1 MLPNTKKWTDLAFWK
16 LRLCFRPSQESH
28 IVNGIVTLVHGGV
41 SSMHQF
47 TDESGS
53 HTNEESMA
61 KFVLD
66 SHRTP
71 LLATK
76 VLATNPYLPV
86 RLGNSR
92 QNNCVSGHLICIMEF
107 QRFYPVWAWHVGQG
121 LDVFERLMLNLI
133 DSTHI
138 HIHNRV
144 MWD

>member
-1 MLPNTKKWTDLAFWK
+1 
-16 LRLCFRPSQESH
+16 
-28 IVNGIVTLVHGGV
+28 
-41 SSMHQF
+41 MHQF

-92 QNNCVSGHLICIMEF
+92 PNNCVS
-107 QRFYPVWAWHVGQG
+107 
-121 LDVFERLMLNLI
+121 
-133 DSTHI
+133 T
-138 HIHNRV
+138 
-144 MWD
+144 